1 MTTTAIRDEFDLVIG
16 VDTHKQTHTA
26 AVVGTATGAHHGTH
40 TVVAT
45 PTGYRELLGLI
56 DGVEGRRVWA
66 IEGCGSWGRGL
77 YRWLDARGETVVEI
91 ERPKRPRRHMGV
103 KDDGTD
109 ALRCAREALSQRHGC
124 APRAEG
130 QRDVLAALY
139 AVRRSALKAA
149 VDAERQLLALANTA
163 PESLAVKVR
172 DRSTYMTVKTC
183 ATWRPTAHHDPAQR
197 GIALAMHTLA
207 QRITVLRA
215 EVTALERE
223 ILAAVKAMRPD
234 VLEIAGVGP
243 IVAAVVLCAWSHPGR
258 VRSDAAFAMLAGT
271 APIPASSGQTVRH
284 RLNRQGDRQ
293 LNWAIH
299 VTCCHRMRTDART
312 RRYVERRRAEGKT
325 DREIRRCLKRYI
337 TRELFNALEKGA

>member
-1 MTTTAIRDEFDLVIG
+1 M
-16 VDTHKQTHTA
+16 
-26 AVVGTATGAHHGTH
+26 
-40 TVVAT
+40 
-45 PTGYRELLGLI
+45 
-56 DGVEGRRVWA
+56 
-66 IEGCGSWGRGL
+66 
-77 YRWLDARGETVVEI
+77 
-91 ERPKRPRRHMGV
+91 
-103 KDDGTD
+103 
-109 ALRCAREALSQRHGC
+109 
-124 APRAEG
+124 
-130 QRDVLAALY
+130 
-139 AVRRSALKAA
+139 RRSALKAA

-183 ATWRPTAHHDPAQR
+183 ATWRPTAHHDPARR
-197 GIALAMHTLA
+197 GVALAMHTLA
-207 QRITVLRA
+207 ERIIVLRA